1 MTEPTITCPSC
12 STEIKLTKSLAAPLI
27 RATREEYEAKIA
39 RKDVELSKRET
50 ELKQQFDAV
59 EQARQSIDQQV
70 LERLQAGRAVIAAEE
85 ARKAKAAAVA
95 DLQSKAK
102 EITDLQELLAQRDEK
117 LGEAQKEQAALL
129 RKQRELDDAKRE
141 LDLTIEKRIQ
151 ESLAEIRQK
160 AKAEAEES
168 LRLKVVEK
176 EQQIAS
182 MQRQIEDLK
191 RKAEQGS
198 QQLQGEVLEL
208 ELEATLR
215 AHFPLDSI
223 EPVGKGDFGGD
234 VLQRVVGSAGQAYG
248 AILWE
253 TKRTKN
259 WTDGWLG
266 KLRAD
271 QRAGGAELAILVSKA
286 LPKEVDTFGY
296 VDGIWVTDSP
306 FIVPLAIALR
316 QSLIEIAGAK
326 QAQVGQA
333 TKMEL
338 VYQYLTG
345 PKFRHRVEA
354 IVEKFSD
361 MQADLDR
368 ERKTMTQLW
377 AKRDAQIQAVVE
389 LTVGMYGDLQG
400 IAGKAFQEI
409 EGLAIPLVE
418 ACPVVRAEKFAIT
431 ASYERAIH
439 SAPDPAGAKS
449 IR

>member
-1 MTEPTITCPSC
+1 V
-12 STEIKLTKSLAAPLI
+12 A
-27 RATREEYEAKIA
+27 
-39 RKDVELSKRET
+39 
-50 ELKQQFDAV
+50 
-59 EQARQSIDQQV
+59 
-70 LERLQAGRAVIAAEE
+70 
-85 ARKAKAAAVA
+85 A

-102 EITDLQELLAQRDEK
+102 EVTDLQELLAQRDEK

-141 LDLTIEKRIQ
+141 FELTVEKRVQ

-168 LRLKVVEK
+168 LKLKVVEK

-182 MQRQIEDLK
+182 MQRQIDELK

-198 QQLQGEVLEL
+198 QQLQGEALEL
-208 ELEATLR
+208 ELEAKLR
-215 AHFPLDSI
+215 ARFPLDAI
-223 EPVGKGDFGGD
+223 EPVSKG
-234 VLQRVVGSAGQAYG
+234 VWRRRLATRRWPAGQACG

-253 TKRTKN
+253 AKRTKN
-259 WTDGWLG
+259 WTDGWLP

-296 VDGIWVTDSP
+296 VDGIWVTDFP

-316 QSLIEIAGAK
+316 QSLIELAGAR
-326 QAQVGQA
+326 QAREGQA

-338 VYQYLTG
+338 VYQYMTG

-368 ERKTMTQLW
+368 ERKTITRLW
-377 AKRDAQIQAVVE
+377 AKREAQIQGVVE
-389 LTVGMYGDLQG
+389 STVGMYGDLQG
-400 IAGKAFQEI
+400 IAGKAFKEI
-409 EGLAIPLVE
+409 EGLETPLLE
-418 ACPVVRAEKFAIT
+418 ARPAASRALPPPAL
-431 ASYERAIH
+431 ASGAAVDNFYE
-439 SAPDPAGAKS
+439 
-449 IR
+449 

>member
-1 MTEPTITCPSC
+1 MSEPTITCPSC
-12 STEIKLTKSLAAPLI
+12 STEIKLTESLAAPLI

-39 RKDVELSKRET
+39 RKDAELSKRET
-50 ELKQQFDAV
+50 ELKAQFDAV
-59 EQARQSIDQQV
+59 EQARQSIDGQV
-70 LERLQAGRAVIAAEE
+70 LEKLKAGRAVIAAEE

-102 EITDLQELLAQRDEK
+102 EVTDLQELLAQRDEK
-117 LGEAQKEQAALL
+117 LGEAQKQQAALL

-141 LDLTIEKRIQ
+141 LDLTVEKRVQ
-151 ESLAEIRQK
+151 ESLTEIRHK
-160 AKAEAEES
+160 AKMEAEES
-168 LRLKVVEK
+168 LRLKVAEK

-182 MQRQIEDLK
+182 MQRQIEELK
-191 RKAEQGS
+191 RKADQGS

-208 ELEATLR
+208 QLEATLR
-215 AHFPLDSI
+215 AHFPLDAI
-223 EPVGKGDFGGD
+223 EPVAKGEFGGD
-234 VLQRVVGSAGQAYG
+234 VLQRVVGPAAQACG

-259 WTDGWLG
+259 WTDGWLA

-286 LPKEVDTFGY
+286 LPKEVDTFAY
-296 VDGIWVTDSP
+296 VDGIWVTHSP
-306 FIVPLAIALR
+306 FVVPLAIALR

-345 PKFRHRVEA
+345 PKFRHRLEA

-368 ERKTMTQLW
+368 ERKTMTRLW
-377 AKRDAQIQAVVE
+377 AKREAQIQGVVE
-389 LTVGMYGDLQG
+389 STTGMYGDLQG
-400 IAGKAFQEI
+400 IAGKTFQEI
-409 EGLAIPLVE
+409 EGLGIPLLE
-418 ACPVVRAEKFAIT
+418 APMIE
-431 ASYERAIH
+431 
-439 SAPDPAGAKS
+439 
-449 IR
+449 